1 MSEQN
6 TASQPTSPVSSVP
19 QNQSDDFIGQRNRR
33 IQKVKQLRELGIDPY
48 PARSNKQYSNKHV
61 LENFAELENHQVTLT
76 GRVMTWRDHGKIM
89 FADLQDQ
96 TGKIQLFLKKDE
108 LEGNITEGHL
118 EWTHRNMID
127 AGDFVEAYGTVM
139 KTSAGQESLLV
150 KNIRILSKTIRP
162 LPNTFDDKEQ
172 QFRRRYLDLTINADK
187 KSRFERKAKFWEV
200 SREFMKQHGFMEV
213 EVPVLEHVTGGADA
227 RPFTTHH
234 NDLDEDFYL
243 RISTELYQKRLIGAG
258 YEKIYTIGPNF
269 RNEGLSDEHLQEY
282 YQLEWYWA
290 YADYRDNMEYVK
302 NMIRHVAQEVYGT
315 TRFSTRGHE
324 FDLADEWTEI
334 DYASVIQE
342 THGIDIFTDSDETM
356 AAKLKELGV
365 DLPGVVNR
373 NRLIDNLWKV
383 IRKTLSGPAF
393 LVNEP
398 KFMSPLAKSR
408 PDNPE
413 LTERFHIIIGG
424 SELGNGYSE
433 INDPQDQLERFLD
446 QQRMRDTG
454 DDEAQMLDIDFVE
467 MLEYGMPPT
476 SGYAHS
482 ERLFWFL
489 ENVTARE
496 GTLFPQ
502 LKFEVEDLTRK
513 VYEKMLKPLN
523 ITLDKTPVAKPEQKP
538 KEKKSFAPVP
548 GISRDQAL
556 QLVNDHI
563 ANKNLVKHC
572 IAVEGAMR
580 ALAEHF
586 GENPDEWGL
595 AGLLHDADWEATGTE
610 DMNAHTLKTI
620 EWIEAAGDTTPEIK
634 RAILAHNF
642 AVNGEPMPQSTME
655 WSLCCCDEL
664 TGLITAATLVTPE
677 KKLAL
682 VEIPSIMKKFKS
694 KNFAAAVNRDDITRC
709 EQKLKIP
716 LEQFVQIVLDGMRA
730 KSDELGL

>member
-1 MSEQN
+1 MADTNS
-6 TASQPTSPVSSVP
+6 SQTNPLLSSIP
-19 QNQSDDFIGQRNRR
+19 KNQSDDFMGQRNRR
-33 IQKVKQLRELGIDPY
+33 IQKVQTLRDLGIDPY
-48 PARSNKQYSNKHV
+48 PARSNKQYANKYV
-61 LENFAELENHQVTLT
+61 LDNFKTLENQEVTLT
-76 GRVMTWRDHGKIM
+76 GRLMTWRDHGKIM

-108 LEGNITEGHL
+108 LEGNLTEGHL
-118 EWTHRNMID
+118 EWTHRNLID
-127 AGDFVEAYGTVM
+127 AGDFVEAHGTLM
-139 KTSAGQESLLV
+139 ITATGQESLLV
-150 KNIRILSKTIRP
+150 KSIRILSKTIRP

-187 KSRFERKAKFWEV
+187 KARFERKATFWKV
-200 SREFMKQHGFMEV
+200 SREYMHQNGFMEV

-234 NDLDEDFYL
+234 NDLNEDFYL

-258 YEKIYTIGPNF
+258 FEKIYTLAPNF

-282 YQLEWYWA
+282 SQLEWYWA

-315 TRFSTRGHE
+315 TKFSTRGHE
-324 FDLADEWTEI
+324 FDLADEWKEI

-342 THGIDIFTDSDETM
+342 THGIDIFSDTDDVM
-356 AAKLKELGV
+356 AVKLRELGV

-408 PDNPE
+408 PDNPA
-413 LTERFHIIIGG
+413 LTERFHIILGG
-424 SELGNGYSE
+424 SELGNGYTE

-502 LKFEVEDLTRK
+502 LKFEVEEMTRK
-513 VYEKMLKPLN
+513 VYEKMLQPLN
-523 ITLDKTPVAKPEQKP
+523 ITLDKAVPTKQPQKP
-538 KEKKSFAPVP
+538 AQKKSFAPLP
-548 GISRDQAL
+548 GLSREEAL
-556 QLVNDHI
+556 KLVNDHI
-563 ANKNLVKHC
+563 VNKNLVKHC

-580 ALAEHF
+580 ALAIHF
-586 GENPDEWGL
+586 GENPEEWGM
-595 AGLLHDADWEATGTE
+595 AGLLHDADWEATGTA

-620 EWIEAAGDTTPEIK
+620 EWIEAAGDTTPEVK
-634 RAILAHNF
+634 RAILSHNF
-642 AVNGEPMPQSTME
+642 AINQEPIPQSPME
-655 WSLCCCDEL
+655 WALCCCDEL

-677 KKLAL
+677 KKLSL
-682 VEIPSIMKKFKS
+682 VEVPSIMKKFKS

-709 EQKLKIP
+709 EAKLKIP

-730 KSDELGL
+730 QSDELGL